1 MKIDLDVLTRRR
13 GKKETLE
20 KLKIILNKLIQGFRG
35 FISSS
40 LG

>member
-20 KLKIILNKLIQGFRG
+20 KLKIILKAGLY
-35 FISSS
+35 
-40 LG
+40 